1 MNSRATITTRRTQLD
16 RTAVV
21 LAIALCAA
29 CNQPEESP
37 HTIAPAALAPVESPT
52 APVALS
58 APNPLIDKQQVELT
72 NDGPAERIAE
82 YEPPFP
88 DRAEL
93 FVAPKRQGSQVKH
106 EGGFEESVEL
116 LGFATV
122 NEPRVV
128 LSIAGQVASIP
139 AGGTVYGI
147 EVISIETPKVVLQR
161 GRQRWQASLEN

>member
-1 MNSRATITTRRTQLD
+1 MNPLATTTTRRSKLG

-21 LAIALCAA
+21 LAAALCAA
-29 CNQPEESP
+29 CNQPEESLP
-37 HTIAPAALAPVESPT
+37 LATPAALVAAESP
-52 APVALS
+52 APVALPVS
-58 APNPLIDKQQVELT
+58 NPPDAKQPVEPKVDAPAT
-72 NDGPAERIAE
+72 GIAN

-88 DRAEL
+88 DRVEL
-93 FVAPKRQGSQVKH
+93 FVAPKRQGGQVKH
-106 EGGFEESVEL
+106 DGGFEESVEL

-128 LSIAGQVASIP
+128 LSIAGQVASVP
-139 AGGTVYGI
+139 AGGAIYGI